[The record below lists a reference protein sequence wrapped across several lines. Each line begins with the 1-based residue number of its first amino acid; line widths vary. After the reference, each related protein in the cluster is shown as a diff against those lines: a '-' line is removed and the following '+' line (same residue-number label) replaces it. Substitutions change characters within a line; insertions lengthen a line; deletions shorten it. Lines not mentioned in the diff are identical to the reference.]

1 MLKQLKKHPKTF
13 CSLCWLCFFIIF
25 STLHFSNFKFE
36 SVGIPCLVY
45 KTTGLLCP
53 SCGVTRMIDALISL
67 DFLAAFSYHP
77 VFFCA
82 AVTLFLYAIY
92 STIYVFTK
100 NKFKKPGKLFLFGI
114 IFFAIVLFVFTIV
127 RNL

>member
-1 MLKQLKKHPKTF
+1 MLKQLQKHPKVF
-13 CSLCWLCFFIIF
+13 CSLCWLGFLMTFLL
-25 STLHFSNFKFE
+25 LHFLSFKFE

-45 KTTGLLCP
+45 KTTGVLCP

-67 DFLAAFSYHP
+67 DFSAAFSYHP

-82 AVTLFLYAIY
+82 AITLFVYAVY

-114 IFFAIVLFVFTIV
+114 IFFAIVLFIFTIV
-127 RNL
+127 RNI